1 MKNKFKYSLGF
12 SSGVISTALIYHIYI
27 KKQKEKIL
35 YEGGVGEKK
44 RKEKSQ
50 GGIWGSWN
58 ALFSQAVS
66 AGIRLVWFVGNSTHL
81 ISV

>member
-1 MKNKFKYSLGF
+1 MDIYSRQGDQGTLL
-12 SSGVISTALIYHIYI
+12 AA
-27 KKQKEKIL
+27 KKRKKEKIL
-35 YEGGVGEKK
+35 CEGGGVEKKK